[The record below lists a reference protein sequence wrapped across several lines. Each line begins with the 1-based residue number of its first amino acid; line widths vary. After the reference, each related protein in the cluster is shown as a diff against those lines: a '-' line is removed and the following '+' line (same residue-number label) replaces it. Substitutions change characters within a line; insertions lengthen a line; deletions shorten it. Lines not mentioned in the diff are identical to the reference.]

1 LINADIPVDHYFI
14 KGVLTRL
21 RNRGYLILRTKCNI
35 LVDKA
40 ARLLG
45 IVDDY
50 NVLEENEIYASY
62 SLDKN
67 EKIAIIGVGID

>member
-1 LINADIPVDHYFI
+1 
-14 KGVLTRL
+14 
-21 RNRGYLILRTKCNI
+21 LILRTKCNI